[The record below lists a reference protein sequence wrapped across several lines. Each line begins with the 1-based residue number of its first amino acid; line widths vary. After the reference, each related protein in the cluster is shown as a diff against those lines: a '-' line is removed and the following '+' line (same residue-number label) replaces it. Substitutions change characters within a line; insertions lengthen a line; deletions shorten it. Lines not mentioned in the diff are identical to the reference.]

1 MQFCKWSGD
10 DGEIESTIRI
20 QSPLQK
26 PIYDRILRYVRQQRM
41 NGMQFSGSISKL
53 GLGIGELIAADA
65 ESTEGTFEAYR
76 TNEEEERANK
86 SP

>member
-1 MQFCKWSGD
+1 
-10 DGEIESTIRI
+10 
-20 QSPLQK
+20 
-26 PIYDRILRYVRQQRM
+26 M